1 MIKKKN
7 EFCHHTVMLEGHVF
21 ALKKGFMTVV
31 NIISKICF
39 YFNFNHSY
47 KA

>member
-7 EFCHHTVMLEGHVF
+7 EFCHHTVMLEGHVI